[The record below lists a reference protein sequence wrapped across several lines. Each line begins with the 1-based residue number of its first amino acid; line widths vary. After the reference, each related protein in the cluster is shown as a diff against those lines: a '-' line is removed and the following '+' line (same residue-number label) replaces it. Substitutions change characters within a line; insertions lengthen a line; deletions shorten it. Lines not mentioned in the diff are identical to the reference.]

1 MFVRKGAR
9 TIPVAAA
16 VTPGTATSMAMDTV
30 PIVALVIPTVRAAIV
45 THRTRA
51 WQSGILQ
58 PTGPLSYAL
67 MHRCGKTT
75 LAELLLP
82 RRDVASRSWL
92 SITASKLLDTPT
104 WTLVVTM
111 KIIAAAMTAVVE
123 TTSKETK
130 ALGVEKDT
138 GLSEINGQR
147 IGG

>member
-1 MFVRKGAR
+1 
-9 TIPVAAA
+9 
-16 VTPGTATSMAMDTV
+16 
-30 PIVALVIPTVRAAIV
+30 
-45 THRTRA
+45 
-51 WQSGILQ
+51 
-58 PTGPLSYAL
+58 